1 MSRTSLSHYDIILLL
16 QEMKSIS
23 HSISYRSHRSTGIY
37 LAILHIA
44 VPDSNAAL
52 GDVQIGSGDLR
63 RGA

>member
-1 MSRTSLSHYDIILLL
+1 MSLSHYNIFCFL

-23 HSISYRSHRSTGIY
+23 YSISYRNSRSAGIY

-52 GDVQIGSGDLR
+52 GDVQIGSGDLK